1 LPLVYVVITAVAW
14 GDAYGQD
21 GLCWLDSGNGGIW
34 LFVAPALVAVVVNL
48 VLLVR
53 ILRVVYNVTVS
64 KGDEKSAGD
73 IETAKRTLQAA
84 ISFGVLMVWR
94 LCPHILDSNVTTGPS
109 ASGPALCVVQRC
121 SVSRERDAYLTFSTE
136 NIPTAFTV
144 RA

>member
-53 ILRVVYNVTVS
+53 IIRVVHPHQQVKPPLAPPQMLKRRRGTPV
-64 KGDEKSAGD
+64 ESAC
-73 IETAKRTLQAA
+73 T
-84 ISFGVLMVWR
+84 
-94 LCPHILDSNVTTGPS
+94 H
-109 ASGPALCVVQRC
+109 
-121 SVSRERDAYLTFSTE
+121 
-136 NIPTAFTV
+136 
-144 RA
+144 